1 MVTQLSK
8 RTMMDQ
14 FMEIKHE
21 NPGTILFFRMGD
33 FYELFHEDAEIA
45 APVLGLAL
53 TSRDKNA
60 ENPIPMAGFP
70 WHALEDN
77 LRIMLKS
84 GFKVTVAEQEQEL
97 REGAKLLERVV
108 TRIYTPGS
116 LYEESLLSTNDRSVL
131 CSVVLAKS
139 SLSMAIID
147 SSTGES
153 WASTWDDD
161 GRFSSLE
168 DELLRWNPAEIIISP
183 KDSENDKL
191 CAIFANLNN
200 CVISQHNVN
209 RKRRIERLE
218 TMLEVSDLGHLDL
231 DSSPLSIDAA
241 GFAADYIAQVHFK
254 EDIPIRDLQ
263 IVEDTGHLVVD
274 QTTLRNLEITSTL
287 SGEYE
292 GSLISSMN
300 YCRTAMGR
308 RQLKTWLL
316 RPLYQKEAIELRHN
330 AVKILKSSS
339 KRLDMLRQ
347 NLTGL
352 RDLERLATQLA
363 YNRSNARDLLATAL
377 ALERMPAIMQICSET
392 NDVLLLHLSDELSCL
407 SDMAEDIFRTLND
420 ELPLSLRDGGL
431 IRNGVNSELD
441 ELRVV
446 SSEGYEWFKELEV
459 KLRNELEIPSLKI
472 KSNRQIGWF
481 IEVTNSN
488 LEKVP
493 KEWIRKQQMT
503 NGSRYTTE
511 EIVERDDL
519 LMTADSKIK
528 QIEYTLFQNLR
539 DSCRK
544 NSAAL
549 ATIAGKVAGIDVLQ
563 CFATVARKRNWSKP
577 KMVPESII
585 QIKQSRHPV
594 LEQVHGFVANDINMD
609 KKNRFLLITGP
620 NMGGKSTYLRTA
632 ALISILAQS
641 GSYVPA
647 ESAKL
652 GLVDRI
658 FTRVGASDDLKRGRS
673 TFMMEMIEVAHILK
687 KATNNSLVLLDEI
700 GRGTSTFD
708 GLSIAWSVTEDI
720 SKRINSRT
728 LFATH
733 YHQLVGLED
742 DIETVKN
749 VHVQVSQVDGK
760 LKFLHTIADGPC
772 DDSYGIQVAALAGLP
787 RSVVERATDL
797 LQFLEKQ
804 ANGAKA
810 GESGSPTARDIG
822 QTSLMSYFAA
832 ASLANNQSK
841 EIPTSLDDTE
851 LFRYIKT
858 LNLDEMSPK
867 QAIDALYE
875 AKSLLEDSYD

>member
-1 MVTQLSK
+1 
-8 RTMMDQ
+8 MDQ

-21 NPGTILFFRMGD
+21 HPGTILFFRMGD

-77 LRIMLKS
+77 LKTMLKS

-131 CSVVLAKS
+131 SSIVLAKS
-139 SLSMAIID
+139 SLSMAVID

-153 WASTWDDD
+153 WASTWNDNE
-161 GRFSSLE
+161 RFSSLE

-183 KDSENDKL
+183 KDAENDDL
-191 CAIFANLNN
+191 CAIFANLGD
-200 CVISQHNVN
+200 CVISQHSVN
-209 RKRRIERLE
+209 KKRRIERLE
-218 TMLEVSDLGHLDL
+218 SILEVSDLGHLDL
-231 DSSPLSIDAA
+231 DNSPLSIEAA
-241 GFAADYIAQVHFK
+241 GFAADYLAEVHFK
-254 EDIPIRDLQ
+254 DNIPIRDLQ
-263 IVEDTGHLVVD
+263 IVEETGHLVVD

-300 YCRTAMGR
+300 FCRTAMGR
-308 RQLKTWLL
+308 RLMKTWLL
-316 RPLYQKEAIELRHN
+316 RPLCQLDAIELRHN
-330 AVKILKSSS
+330 AVKTLKSSS

-347 NLTGL
+347 SLAGL
-352 RDLERLATQLA
+352 RDLERLSTQLA

-377 ALERMPAIMQICSET
+377 ALERMPAIMQLCSET
-392 NDVLLLHLSDELSCL
+392 NDLLLSHLSEDLTCL
-407 SDMAEDIFRTLND
+407 SQMAEDIIRTLKD
-420 ELPLSLRDGGL
+420 ELPLSLRDGGI
-431 IRNGVNSELD
+431 IRDGVNSELD
-441 ELRVV
+441 DLRVI
-446 SSEGYEWFKELEV
+446 SSKGYEWFKELES
-459 KLRNELEIPSLKI
+459 KLRKELEIPSLKVRT
-472 KSNRQIGWF
+472 NRQIGWF
-481 IEVTNSN
+481 IEVTNSH
-488 LEKVP
+488 LKKVP
-493 KEWIRKQQMT
+493 ESWIRKQQMT
-503 NGSRYTTE
+503 NGSRFTTE

-528 QIEYTLFQNLR
+528 QLEYTLFQNLR
-539 DSCRK
+539 DKCRIE
-544 NSAAL
+544 SVRL
-549 ATIAGKVAGIDVLQ
+549 ANIAGKVAAIDVLQ
-563 CFATVARKRNWSKP
+563 CFATVARKRNWNKP
-577 KMVPESII
+577 KMVNDSTIS
-585 QIKQSRHPV
+585 IKQSRHPV
-594 LEQVHGFVANDINMD
+594 LEQNHGFVANDITMD

-632 ALISILAQS
+632 ALLSILAQS

-652 GLVDRI
+652 GLVDRV

-673 TFMMEMIEVAHILK
+673 TFMMEMIEVAHILR
-687 KATNNSLVLLDEI
+687 KATSNSLVLLDEI

-720 SKRINSRT
+720 CNRIQCRT

-733 YHQLVGLED
+733 YHQLVGLEG
-742 DIETVKN
+742 DIEILKN
-749 VHVQVSQVDGK
+749 IHVQVSHVDGK
-760 LKFLHTIADGPC
+760 LKFLHTIAEGPC
-772 DDSYGIQVAALAGLP
+772 DESYGIQVAALAGLP

-804 ANGAKA
+804 AYGAKA
-810 GESGSPTARDIG
+810 GDSSSPTARDLG

-832 ASLANNQSK
+832 ASLAKSQGEQK
-841 EIPTSLDDTE
+841 LTSLEDTE
-851 LFRYIKT
+851 LFKF
-858 LNLDEMSPK
+858 LNHLDLDEMSPK
-867 QAIDALYE
+867 DAMDALYE
-875 AKSLLEDSYD
+875 ARSLLGD